1 MVRSSLVLIM
11 LSLMMGCSTPTEQPL
26 LSGLMWGGE
35 GSRLVIKPAVAN
47 PAWTDTVLINHL
59 GEFEWKRDSLMPGFY
74 RLENSA
80 GDGLMFFLER
90 HSSVFVDAQYVTYP
104 EGTKIVGSDIA
115 LDLLALEKNS
125 ERWLTELD
133 TLTKRVHNPDW
144 MATDA
149 NRKQLKAD
157 LDSVRLEYRNRA
169 LAISAKPLVRSVALM
184 QYAGN
189 NPLFNPWSDRR
200 FFLEADSLLQK
211 YRNYESLA
219 GFFNMVDQIKHRQ
232 LIDRKIKPGDLFPEV
247 KLPNQWGDSVALSR
261 FRGTPVYVEVWN
273 PSMDHNKSLHTS
285 LVTLANKYRRQE
297 LEIYLVALDT
307 VPATWKE
314 RIRQQNLYFYNV
326 IDTSGQASSLINE
339 LGILQLPA
347 NFILDGNGRVVAKNV
362 WDQQLEKS
370 LGLLLKK

>member
-1 MVRSSLVLIM
+1 
-11 LSLMMGCSTPTEQPL
+11 MMGCSTPTEQPL

-59 GEFEWKRDSLMPGFY
+59 GEFEWKRDSLVPGFY
-74 RLENSA
+74 RLEKSA
-80 GDGLMFFLER
+80 SAGLMFFLEK

-104 EGTKIVGSDIA
+104 EGTKVVGSDIA

-125 ERWLTELD
+125 ERWLTEID
-133 TLTKRVHNPDW
+133 TLTRRVHNPEW
-144 MATDA
+144 KASAA
-149 NRKQLKAD
+149 NRNQLKDD
-157 LDSVRLEYRNRA
+157 LDSLRLIYQNRA
-169 LAISAKPLVRSVALM
+169 LSLSAKPLVRSVALM

-189 NPLFNPWSDRR
+189 NPLFNPWSDRHY
-200 FFLEADSLLQK
+200 FFEADSLLQK

-232 LIDRKIKPGDLFPEV
+232 LIDRKIKPGDLFPEI

-261 FRGTPVYVEVWN
+261 FLGTPVYVEVWN
-273 PSMDHNKSLHTS
+273 PSMDHNKNLHTA
-285 LVTLANKYRRQE
+285 LVALANQYRRQE

-326 IDTSGQASSLINE
+326 IDTSRQASSLINE

-362 WDQQLEKS
+362 WDEQLEKS